1 MKQSL
6 RSSLNYFQW
15 KYGGVVDQSS
25 LVFKQLKILDR
36 KLGLRHTKG
45 KYGKKRGAVMKIFI
59 VEDDEV
65 IANKIKQHLVK
76 WDYESLIA
84 KDFQNILSALVSFD
98 PQLVLLDITLPFFDG
113 YHWCREMR
121 KISSVPIIFIS
132 SAIDNLNILR
142 AIEMGADD
150 YITKP
155 FDLEILMAKIQA
167 LLRRSYDFSDS
178 NDLIEHRG
186 LIFNSSNFT
195 ISYQDHEMELT
206 KNEAK
211 VFQKLMENKGHIVS
225 RKKLM
230 LYLWESDSYVDDSAL
245 YTNINRLRKKLAEM
259 GLEDFVRTKKG
270 EGYLIEN

>member
-1 MKQSL
+1 
-6 RSSLNYFQW
+6 
-15 KYGGVVDQSS
+15 
-25 LVFKQLKILDR
+25 
-36 KLGLRHTKG
+36 
-45 KYGKKRGAVMKIFI
+45 MKIFI

-65 IANKIKQHLVK
+65 IANKIKQYLIK

-84 KDFQNILSALVSFD
+84 KDFQSILPELVSFD

-113 YHWCREMR
+113 YHWCREIR

-195 ISYQDHEMELT
+195 VSYQDHEMELT

-211 VFQKLMENKGHIVS
+211 IFQKLMENKGHIVS

>member
-1 MKQSL
+1 
-6 RSSLNYFQW
+6 
-15 KYGGVVDQSS
+15 
-25 LVFKQLKILDR
+25 
-36 KLGLRHTKG
+36 
-45 KYGKKRGAVMKIFI
+45 MKIFI

-65 IANKIKQHLVK
+65 IANKIKQHLIK

-84 KDFQNILSALVSFD
+84 KDFQSILPELVSFD

-113 YHWCREMR
+113 YHWCREIR

-167 LLRRSYDFSDS
+167 LLRRSYDFGDS

-195 ISYQDHEMELT
+195 VSYQDHEMELT

-211 VFQKLMENKGHIVS
+211 IFQKLMENKGQIVP

-230 LYLWESDSYVDDSAL
+230 LYLK
-245 YTNINRLRKKLAEM
+245 T
-259 GLEDFVRTKKG
+259 
-270 EGYLIEN
+270 